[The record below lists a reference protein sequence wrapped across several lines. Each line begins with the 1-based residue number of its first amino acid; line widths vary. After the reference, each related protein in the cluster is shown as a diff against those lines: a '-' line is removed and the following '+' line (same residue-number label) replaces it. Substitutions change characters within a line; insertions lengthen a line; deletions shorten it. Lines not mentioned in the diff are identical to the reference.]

1 MSSTA
6 TSSFNTFFGM
16 AYIVIPADLRSLF
29 KDEYPKFT
37 DYEGQSCVEICHSYY
52 PIINDE
58 VYSRTLY
65 SIYHLHNPEAT
76 RCFFDTSAHYQFLL
90 YATQAEPA
98 SSPSSTPYS
107 SLSCPIAPHAHPS

>member
-6 TSSFNTFFGM
+6 TSTFNTFFGM
-16 AYIVIPADLRSLF
+16 ARIVVPADLRSLF
-29 KDEYPKFT
+29 EDEYPKFT
-37 DYEGQSCVEICHSYY
+37 DYEGQACVEICHSYY

-76 RCFFDTSAHYQFLL
+76 RCFFDAMIRKPCRAPSHCLSWPVRESSA
-90 YATQAEPA
+90 
-98 SSPSSTPYS
+98 
-107 SLSCPIAPHAHPS
+107 